1 MENKE
6 NIIPLQDR
14 VRLIRIRTFFE
25 NSSGNP
31 FGLIAGGLLAFL
43 AFEESGFAGIWPRIW
58 LGLIVAVCALI
69 FFFQRYVNRFGLQL
83 DNADRLFRLRAVL
96 GAIACVLYGGTV
108 IFLPDPVSS
117 ATVAFLF
124 VVLSAIVSVGYMAYA
139 TVFSY
144 CLMVNVLTLWPYT
157 VFCFY
162 RYQVDGDSLLLQMGV
177 VAVLWQ
183 LFVITKAYRVSRFAV
198 GDIATKE
205 RLQDEMLE
213 RRQTETALKLS
224 EAKSQQLA
232 SMLQLLCDNVPD
244 MIWAKDLQGRYTFAN
259 KALCD
264 KLLNTRN
271 TTEPLGK
278 TFDEFV
284 QRERLQHAEDPEWFT
299 FGQFA
304 GDVDQYTLGRTE
316 PTIFEES
323 GSACGRFVYL
333 DVHQARFIDAQGE
346 IVGTVGCARDIT
358 ERKASEALVQHLA
371 HHDALTGLPNRAL
384 LADRLNQALAQ
395 ARRDMSRLA
404 VMFVDLDRLKPVNDT
419 LGHEVGDQLLKE
431 AATRLQ
437 NVVMRQTDTVAR
449 LGGDEFVILLKRINK
464 ESDVVSLAERI
475 LQTLSQPFGIAGH
488 TINISASLGIA
499 VYPKQGE
506 TACQLLCNA
515 DMAMY
520 GVKRAGRNGYRF
532 FDPDMPGAAAEPERS

>member
-6 NIIPLQDR
+6 NILPLQDR

-43 AFEESGFAGIWPRIW
+43 AFEESGLAGVLPGVWFT
-58 LGLIVAVCALI
+58 LLVAVCVLI
-69 FFFQRYVNRFGLQL
+69 FFFQRYVNRLGLQL
-83 DNADRLFRLRAVL
+83 NNADRLFRLRTVL
-96 GAIACVLYGGTV
+96 GAIMCGLYGGTV
-108 IFLPDPVSS
+108 VFLPSPVSGV
-117 ATVAFLF
+117 TVAFLF
-124 VVLSAIVSVGYMAYA
+124 VVLSAIVSVGYMTYA

-157 VFCFY
+157 AFCFY
-162 RYQVDGDSLLLQMGV
+162 RYLIDGDSLLLQMGI

-183 LFVITKAYRVSRFAV
+183 LFAIAKAYRLSRFAV
-198 GDIATKE
+198 GEIVTKE
-205 RLQDEMLE
+205 RLQDEVLE

-259 KALCD
+259 KALCE
-264 KLLNTRN
+264 KLLNTGS
-271 TTEPLGK
+271 TAEPLGK
-278 TFDEFV
+278 TFGEFV
-284 QRERLQHAEDPEWFT
+284 QRERQLHAEDHEWFT

-316 PTIFEES
+316 PTVFEES
-323 GSACGRFVYL
+323 GNACGRFVYL
-333 DVHQARFIDAQGE
+333 DVHQARFLDAQGE

-431 AATRLQ
+431 AAVRLQ
-437 NVVMRQTDTVAR
+437 GVVMRQTDTVAR
-449 LGGDEFVILLKRINK
+449 LGGDEFVIILKRINR
-464 ESDVVSLAERI
+464 ESDVVSLAGRI
-475 LQTLSQPFGIAGH
+475 LQALSQPFSIAGH
-488 TINISASLGIA
+488 TISISASLGIA

-506 TACQLLCNA
+506 TASQLLRNA
-515 DMAMY
+515 DIAMY
-520 GVKRAGRNGYRF
+520 GAKRAGRNDYRF
-532 FDPDMPGAAAEPERS
+532 FDPEMTGAAAESERP